1 MGRTEGRKGF
11 RFSSAIVF
19 KKAFDSGTP
28 LHDAPFCRRIRV
40 PETFWVKVVNASS
53 VFTSHQTGSKWAR
66 LTFWLLQP

>member
-19 KKAFDSGTP
+19 KKASNSGTS
-28 LHDAPFCRRIRV
+28 LHDAPSCRQIRV
-40 PETFWVKVVNASS
+40 PETFWVKVGNASS
-53 VFTSHQTGSKWAR
+53 VFTSQTGSKLAQ